1 MQAENHAVTIIQRR
15 SGRVIRVKPTGS
27 ARRRRTKML
36 ATMLYSIFVTVCCCL
51 QTGWSQEPIS
61 APANAGESSFSLGSP
76 NIAGEPNTTGEPS
89 SLGWQLPA
97 ENGPGNTEQMIEA
110 DRFTPYNRLPPP
122 PSESPVLS
130 ASPSSPV
137 SLAQQRPEYPNDES
151 LPSPI
156 DRTTRPNPSTNLE
169 PIVLDWSLLE
179 PSSGFPSEV
188 QAAEPISIIPNTE
201 SINGCVTCGSSR
213 LHAHSLSR
221 GERLSGGIFAAL
233 CPCDDCY
240 QPKWDLQQ
248 SAAFFVD
255 SARPQTRTRFGWDFG
270 ANMILADRAEYFWAR
285 SGVLGPAVVPEFNYH
300 ELSMYTEVAK
310 GGFSFFTSLPYRSLY
325 LRDAGHEAGFAD
337 MRIGTKSLVHDSPL
351 LQIAFQMTTHIP
363 SAQSIKGL
371 GTAHVSL
378 EPALLVGMRLSRH
391 SFLQAQVAQWIPI
404 GGDPDYAGSLAR
416 WGISWNRLAWQ
427 LDETTQMTTNLEVF
441 GWSFQDGAYTDPIL
455 GPFQKASNETYVYL
469 GPGCRL
475 LICNKWELG
484 VGGAFALSD
493 RHFAESLIRSEFT
506 MRF

>member
-1 MQAENHAVTIIQRR
+1 M
-15 SGRVIRVKPTGS
+15 IRVTTLDNPK
-27 ARRRRTKML
+27 RRRTKVL
-36 ATMLYSIFVTVCCCL
+36 AILLVSVLVSVCCLSKICGAQDSFRTPQMTRVDSVSQGKLSL
-51 QTGWSQEPIS
+51 QK
-61 APANAGESSFSLGSP
+61 ASLVEASDQDSG
-76 NIAGEPNTTGEPS
+76 
-89 SLGWQLPA
+89 QLV
-97 ENGPGNTEQMIEA
+97 EA
-110 DRFTPYNRLPPP
+110 DSFTSYNRLPPP
-122 PSESPVLS
+122 MGPDPNVP
-130 ASPSSPV
+130 AATGVPV
-137 SLAQQRPEYPNDES
+137 SATQVRPEFPGS
-151 LPSPI
+151 QTLPK
-156 DRTTRPNPSTNLE
+156 PSTPMTVINGSPTLNGANDAT
-169 PIVLDWSLLE
+169 PMLLDWNLAE
-179 PSSGFPSEV
+179 PSLSFSLNDSRI
-188 QAAEPISIIPNTE
+188 QAAEPIAIIPALEPLTE
-201 SINGCVTCGSSR
+201 CADCGSSR
-213 LHAHSLSR
+213 LHSASLSQ
-221 GERLSGGIFAAL
+221 GQRLSSGLFAAL

-270 ANMILADRAEYFWAR
+270 ADMMLADRAEYFWAR
-285 SGVLGPAVVPEFNYH
+285 SGTLGPNVVPEFNYH

-325 LRDAGHEAGFAD
+325 LREEGHEAGFAD
-337 MRIGTKSLVHDSPL
+337 IKIGTKSLVHDSPL

-378 EPALLVGMRLSRH
+378 EPALLFGMRLSRK

-427 LDETTQMTTNLEVF
+427 LDESTQMTTNLEVF
-441 GWSFQDGAYTDPIL
+441 AWSFQDGAYTDPVRGAL
-455 GPFQKASNETYVYL
+455 QKASNETYVYL

-475 LICNKWELG
+475 LVCNKWEIG

-493 RHFAESLIRSEFT
+493 RHFAETLIRSEFT